1 MTGAAAGGTLLV
13 ALFGMILLRVPVA
26 VAMLTTGIVGYAA
39 LAGWTPVMG
48 YLKSAAYW
56 RFSSYDLS
64 VVPLFLLMGQLATRA
79 GLSRA
84 LFDAASVGFGRLRGG
99 LAMASIGGC
108 AGFGAICGSSLA
120 TAAALGRVAMPALR
134 AHGYA
139 GRLATG
145 TLAAGGTLG
154 ILIPPSV
161 ILVIYALLTEQ
172 NIAVM
177 FAAALVPGLIAV
189 AGYLVVIAAVVR
201 ARPDLAPA
209 PADRDGEAAPVD
221 VAGVI
226 TVAAIFFVVVGGI
239 YFGWFT
245 PTEAAAI
252 GAVAT
257 GLAALARGGLGR
269 DGFAACLLE
278 TARTTGM
285 IFLILLGAD
294 LLNVCLALTQL
305 PADAA
310 DWIGRSGVSPY
321 VVLFVLLL
329 VYLVLGC
336 VMDSLSMILL
346 TVPLFVPV
354 ITTLDFGLDAGA
366 VAIWFGVL
374 ALIVVEVGLITP
386 PVGMNVFVI
395 NSLAPDVP
403 LAETFRGV
411 APFLISD
418 GVRVLLLAAFP
429 AITLWLPGLL
439 L

>member
-1 MTGAAAGGTLLV
+1 MTGAAEGIALIAV
-13 ALFGMILLRVPVA
+13 LFGLILLRVPVA
-26 VAMLTTGIVGYAA
+26 VAMLTTGIAGYAA
-39 LAGWTPVMG
+39 LAGWGPVLA

-84 LFDAASVGFGRLRGG
+84 LFDAASVAFGRTRGG
-99 LAMASIGGC
+99 LAMASVGGC

-120 TAAALGRVAMPALR
+120 TAAALGRVALPALR
-134 AHGYA
+134 DHGYS

-189 AGYLVVIAAVVR
+189 AGYLIAISAVVR
-201 ARPDLAPA
+201 ARPGLAPDPTGGA
-209 PADRDGEAAPVD
+209 ATDRHID
-221 VAGVI
+221 VPGVAI
-226 TVAAIFFVVVGGI
+226 VVAIFGVVVGGI
-239 YFGWFT
+239 YLGWFT

-257 GLAALARGGLGR
+257 GAAALGRGGLSPA
-269 DGFAACLLE
+269 GFVECLLE

-294 LLNVCLALTQL
+294 LFNVCLALTQL

-310 DWIGRSGVSPY
+310 AWIGGSGVSPY

-354 ITTLDFGLDAGA
+354 ITTLDFGLAPGDVA
-366 VAIWFGVL
+366 VWFGVL

-395 NSLAPDVP
+395 NALAEDVP
-403 LAETFRGV
+403 LTETYRGV

-418 GVRVLLLAAFP
+418 GLRVGLLIAFP
-429 AITLWLPGLL
+429 ALTLWLPALL
-439 L
+439 D